1 LCQSPHAEQQLA
13 TLSRTAAPRPAKTVR
28 EALAAERVPSNVW
41 HDSQECKAIQES
53 AHFAK
58 ACAQVVQ
65 LRRQLV
71 AQTAQLDQENRS
83 HDAFLG
89 DRHLHD
95 FVALRAQAVVATG
108 QFVTTNHGVAY
119 VSRMFTAPEHRQTGC
134 CRALLDTMHA
144 EAGALGMTHSVLVP
158 SLMAWELGVYEK
170 VGYRNCNTIALIVR
184 EPI

>member
-89 DRHLHD
+89 GRHLHD
-95 FVALRAQAVVATG
+95 FVALRAQAVVATA
-108 QFVTTNHGVAY
+108 QFATTALPTYRGC
-119 VSRMFTAPEHRQTGC
+119 SPRQHRQTGC